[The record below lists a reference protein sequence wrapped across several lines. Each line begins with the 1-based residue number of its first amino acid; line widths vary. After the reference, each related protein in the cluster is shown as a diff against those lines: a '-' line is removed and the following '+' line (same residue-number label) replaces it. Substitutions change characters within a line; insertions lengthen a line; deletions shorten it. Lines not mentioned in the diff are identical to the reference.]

1 MVKRH
6 LSRLNAPKSWPIK
19 RKGIKFIR
27 KPSPGA
33 HTLRQCISLS
43 LVIQNMLKYAKT
55 SKEIKKILHERKILV
70 NGKVKRDSA
79 FAVGIM
85 DVLSIPTL
93 KENYRVLY
101 NTKGKF
107 VLMKIEEKDANEIL
121 MKIIN
126 KTLIKKGKIQYNY
139 SNGHNHLIEKD
150 DYKTGDSIL
159 LSLKDKKI
167 TKHFELKKGAQI
179 YLTGGKFIGNTA
191 ILEEIKED
199 KVTIKIKDEIFETA
213 KRYLFVIGD
222 VKIENE

>member
-126 KTLIKKGKIQYNY
+126 KTLIKINYFDDLIQTNQ
-139 SNGHNHLIEKD
+139 NVL
-150 DYKTGDSIL
+150 
-159 LSLKDKKI
+159 
-167 TKHFELKKGAQI
+167 
-179 YLTGGKFIGNTA
+179 
-191 ILEEIKED
+191 
-199 KVTIKIKDEIFETA
+199 
-213 KRYLFVIGD
+213 
-222 VKIENE
+222 

>member
-27 KPSPGA
+27 KPNPGA
-33 HTLRQCISLS
+33 HSLRECISLS

-70 NGKVKRDSA
+70 NGKVKRDPA

-85 DVLSIPTL
+85 DILSIPSL
-93 KENYRVLY
+93 KEYYRVLY

-121 MKIIN
+121 MKIVD
-126 KTLIKKGKIQYNY
+126 KTLLKKGKLQYNY
-139 SNGHNHLIEKD
+139 SNGHNNLVEKD
-150 DYKTGDSIL
+150 DYKTGDTVL
-159 LSLKDKKI
+159 YSLKDNKI
-167 TKHFELKKGAQI
+167 SKHFELKKGAKV
-179 YLTGGKFIGNTA
+179 YLTGGKFVGNTA
-191 ILEEIKED
+191 SLEEIKENN
-199 KVTIKIKDEIFETA
+199 VLIKIKEDIFETA